1 VTILEEIKNEI
12 IDFIKKE
19 FKKYKYFGAVIGI
32 SGGIDST
39 VTADLL
45 VKALG
50 TKRVFGMLMPERDSY
65 KDTLKDSKLVCNHL
79 GIDYKVVRLS
89 PVLRKMDVYK
99 MKPPAKIF
107 PRKYQESYAKKQW
120 ENVQSPY
127 IKDLKNSG
135 GNENR
140 KNLAYYRVKHRLRM
154 TYLYLEAEKK
164 GYAVVGA
171 TNKTELKTG
180 FYVKWGDESCD
191 LDPILH
197 LYKTQVFDL
206 GRYLEIPKKILAKKP
221 SPDIAPG
228 IDDEY
233 ALGIDYKSLDKILMK
248 IENNESLEAEK
259 ESDVK
264 KVKEILEFADLRSVK
279 NENLLK
285 K

>member
-1 VTILEEIKNEI
+1 MEEVKNEI
-12 IDFIKKE
+12 IKFIREE
-19 FKKYKYFGAVIGI
+19 FKKYKYFGAMIGI

-39 VTADLL
+39 VVADLL

-50 TKRVFGMLMPERDSY
+50 RKRVFGLLMPERDSY
-65 KDTLKDSKLVCNHL
+65 KDTLKDSKLVCSHL
-79 GIDYKVVRLS
+79 GIDYKVVKLS

-99 MKPPAKIF
+99 MKPPAKII

-120 ENVQSPY
+120 ENVESPY

-154 TYLYLEAEKK
+154 TYLYLEAEKR
-164 GYAVVGA
+164 GFAVVGA

-180 FYVKWGDESCD
+180 FFVKWGDESCD
-191 LDPILH
+191 LDPIMH
-197 LYKTQVFDL
+197 LYKTEVFEL
-206 GRYLEIPKKILAKKP
+206 AKYLNVPKKILDKKP

-233 ALGIDYKSLDKILMK
+233 ALGIDYKSLDRLLIK
-248 IENNESLEAEK
+248 IEKGESLEDEK
-259 ESDVK
+259 DSEVN
-264 KVKEILEFADLRSVK
+264 KVKEILEFAKLRSVK

>member
-1 VTILEEIKNEI
+1 VEEIKNEI
-12 IDFIKKE
+12 IEFIKTE

-39 VTADLL
+39 VTADIL

-50 TKRVFGMLMPERDSY
+50 RKKVFGLLMPERDSY
-65 KDTLKDSKLVCNHL
+65 KDTLKDSKLVCSHL
-79 GIDYKVVRLS
+79 GIDYKIIKLT
-89 PVLRKMDVYK
+89 PVLRKMDIYK

-107 PRKYQESYAKKQW
+107 PRKYQENYAKKQW
-120 ENVQSPY
+120 ENVESPY

-140 KNLAYYRVKHRLRM
+140 KNLSYYRVKHRLRM
-154 TYLYLEAEKK
+154 AYLYFEAEKR

-191 LDPILH
+191 IDPILH
-197 LYKTQVFDL
+197 LYKTQVFKLARHLD
-206 GRYLEIPKKILAKKP
+206 IPKKILEKKP
-221 SPDIAPG
+221 TPDIAPG

-233 ALGIDYKSLDKILMK
+233 ALGIDYEALDRILIK
-248 IENNESLEAEK
+248 IENNDSLDGENEINI
-259 ESDVK
+259 E
-264 KVKEILEFADLRSVK
+264 KVKEILEFANLRNVK